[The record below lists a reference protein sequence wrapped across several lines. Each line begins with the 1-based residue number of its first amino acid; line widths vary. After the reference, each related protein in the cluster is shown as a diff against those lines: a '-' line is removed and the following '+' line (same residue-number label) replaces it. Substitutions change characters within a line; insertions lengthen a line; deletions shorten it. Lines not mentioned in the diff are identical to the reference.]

1 MKDWQGQMH
10 KIQNVA
16 MNSISFATLQQPKQQ
31 STLALTTQSQ
41 NFATKG
47 CFDEQKKETRS
58 RDERS

>member
-1 MKDWQGQMH
+1 MH

-16 MNSISFATLQQPKQQ
+16 INSISFATLQQPKQQ

-58 RDERS
+58 RDEMS